1 MEFDMKKIKIKHEK
15 TFLAILI
22 ILLIFLGFCYA
33 SIAYSYYARD
43 EFFKSSLRIANQ
55 NQNSVFRISKILLY
69 SSANAIDS
77 SDNKSLQN
85 LDICQYTDIAI
96 SIDNTSYIQDLTT
109 TNTIQ
114 ELYIDN
120 INITTNSDKGN
131 QILNYKNLNNFAN
144 FEDLSSP
151 EDGKINFNIINTNEQ
166 NETADYNLPTF
177 YADCSNP
184 LSLGYLNKDIVKG
197 FSVNDQVNSL
207 VFNGKLLQAANINLD
222 EISYTLSFDIHIK
235 NYDNDT
241 FVYHASINGNLN
253 NESGGLY
260 NGYLYQGKNS
270 TSGSEYDFFK
280 EVS

>member
-1 MEFDMKKIKIKHEK
+1 MKKIKIKHEK
-15 TFLAILI
+15 TFLAFLI
-22 ILLIFLGFCYA
+22 ILLIFIGFCYA
-33 SIAYSYYARD
+33 NIVYSYYSRD
-43 EFFKSSLRIANQ
+43 EFVKSSLRIANQ
-55 NQNSVFRISKILLY
+55 NQNSVFRINRILLY

-77 SDNKSLQN
+77 SDNQSLQN

-120 INITTNSDKGN
+120 INIRTNSDKGTK
-131 QILNYKNLNNFAN
+131 ILNYKNLNNFGI
-144 FEDLSSP
+144 FEEISNP

-166 NETADYNLPTF
+166 NENTDYNLPSF

-184 LSLGYLNKDIVKG
+184 ISLGYLNKDIVKG
-197 FSVNDQVNSL
+197 FSVNEQVNSL
-207 VFNGKLLQAANINLD
+207 VFNGKLLQSANINLD

-235 NYDNDT
+235 NYDNDA
-241 FVYHASINGNLN
+241 FVYHANINGDLN

-280 EVS
+280 EVN

>member
-1 MEFDMKKIKIKHEK
+1 MKKIKIKHEK
-15 TFLAILI
+15 TFLAFLI
-22 ILLIFLGFCYA
+22 ILLIFIGFCYA
-33 SIAYSYYARD
+33 NIVYSYYSRD
-43 EFFKSSLRIANQ
+43 EFVKSSLRIANQ
-55 NQNSVFRISKILLY
+55 NQNSVFRINRILLY

-77 SDNKSLQN
+77 SDNQSLQN

-120 INITTNSDKGN
+120 INIRTNSDKGTK
-131 QILNYKNLNNFAN
+131 ILNYKNLNNFGI
-144 FEDLSSP
+144 FEGISNP

-166 NETADYNLPTF
+166 NENTDYNLPSF

-184 LSLGYLNKDIVKG
+184 ISLGYLNKDIVKG
-197 FSVNDQVNSL
+197 FSVNEQVNSL
-207 VFNGKLLQAANINLD
+207 VFNGKLLQSANINLD

-235 NYDNDT
+235 NYDNDA
-241 FVYHASINGNLN
+241 FVYHANINGDLN

-280 EVS
+280 EVN